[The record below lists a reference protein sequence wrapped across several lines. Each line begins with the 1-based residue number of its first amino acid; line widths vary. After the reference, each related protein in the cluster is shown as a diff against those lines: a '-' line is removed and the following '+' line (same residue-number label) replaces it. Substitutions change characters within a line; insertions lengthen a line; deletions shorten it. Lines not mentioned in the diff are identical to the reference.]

1 MSKIVQILNNTVC
14 WVTNHNS
21 IAEITKLFPPQCVF
35 VVAPDYVFKGWGYKT
50 IDENG
55 NVLSGNDRFIK
66 PIPPDGY
73 FYNETTGKIEDVSL
87 YDNYLKDLKNEKQ
100 ELNKKLFAEFLEN
113 NPLTWKDGKM
123 YGVTFEDQSEIS
135 LNLTQYEMQVKAGIE
150 NPILEWHASKEK
162 CVSWSVEDLTSLAL
176 AITAYIYPYFNKMN
190 IYKEAIYSASNK
202 EELDQIELKY

>member
-35 VVAPDYVFKGWGYKT
+35 VVAPDYVFKGWGYRT

-73 FYNETTGKIEDVSL
+73 FYNETTGKIEDASL
-87 YDNYLKDLKNEKQ
+87 YDNYLKDLKNDKQ

-113 NPLTWKDGKM
+113 NPLTWKDGKI

-135 LNLTQYEMQVKAGIE
+135 LNLTQYEMQVKAGVE

-162 CVSWSVEDLTSLAL
+162 CVPWSVEDLTSLAL

-190 IYKEAIYSASNK
+190 VYKEAIYSASNK